1 MAFNPYNFGSA
12 KYIQVLDSTPVE
24 FSSKSNSLSPPA
36 IVETGKLNFQVIFR
50 EK

>member
-12 KYIQVLDSTPVE
+12 KYIQVLDSTPGE
-24 FSSKSNSLSPPA
+24 FSKSNSLSPPA
-36 IVETGKLNFQVIFR
+36 IIETGKLNFQVIFR